1 MQKMMIN
8 QLKQGK
14 DLNAEFKKQLIAALK
29 IDDNI
34 KINKT
39 DYSIV
44 FNNLR
49 RTKEVADLIEAK
61 KLMEFQVRSRQKE
74 AANQIPE

>member
-14 DLNAEFKKQLIAALK
+14 DLDSEFKKQLIAALK
-29 IDDNI
+29 IDDNT

-61 KLMEFQVRSRQKE
+61 KLMEFQARSRQKE
-74 AANQIPE
+74 AASQIPE